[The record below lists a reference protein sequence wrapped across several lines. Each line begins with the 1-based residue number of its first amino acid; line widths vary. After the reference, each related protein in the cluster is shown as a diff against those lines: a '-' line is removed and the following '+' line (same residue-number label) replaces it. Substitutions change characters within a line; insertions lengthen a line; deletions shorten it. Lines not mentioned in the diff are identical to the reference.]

1 MTNNPTAKPLSPDLE
16 RLCINTIRTLS
27 MDAIQ
32 KAGSGHPGMPMGI
45 ADAAFV
51 LWTQF
56 LKHYPPD
63 PTWPDRDR
71 FVLSAGHGSMVL
83 YALLYLTGYDLT
95 LEDIKQFRQ
104 WGSKTPGHPEFRIT
118 PGVEATTGPLGQGF
132 GMGVGMAMA
141 ERFLAQIFNQN
152 GLPIVDHSTYAIVSD
167 GDLMEG
173 ISHEAASLAG
183 HLGLGRLIYLY
194 DCNRITIE
202 GSTDLTFTEDVGKR
216 FQSYGWQVVE
226 ADGHDPEALH
236 QAIGQARE
244 DLEHPSLIICHTHI
258 AYGSPNKQD
267 CCDAHGMPLGEDEV
281 RLTKRRLGWPEEA
294 QFLVPEAV
302 RQYFAG
308 LMPGWKTQYD
318 AWQRKLEEFRQD
330 NPDLAKLW
338 HTVMAGKLPEEW
350 KKHLPTF
357 APGKSVATRN
367 ASGEILNAV
376 APHLPTLL
384 GGSADLASST
394 KTWLNCST
402 AMSKSNYGGRNI
414 HWGVREHAMG
424 AAMNGMVLHGG
435 VTPYGATFTVFA
447 DYMRPSIRLAALMR
461 LPTIFLFLHDSV
473 FLGEDGPTHQPVE
486 HFAAFR
492 AMPNLTMIRPADAN
506 ETAVAWAVA
515 LERRS
520 GPTALI
526 LSRQEIPVLEQSK
539 HLADGLRRGAYVLI
553 DAENPDLL
561 LIGSGS
567 EVWLCIEA
575 HRLLL
580 AQNVRSRVVSMP
592 SWELFEEQPQEYKDS
607 VLPPSIPVRLAVEA
621 AVPLGWEQYI
631 GPWGGTW
638 GIVGRYGA
646 SAPWKVIAEK
656 LGFTPENVAAQAL
669 GLLEKWNRQA
679 SR

>member
-118 PGVEATTGPLGQGF
+118 PGIEATTGPLGQGF

-226 ADGHDPEALH
+226 ADGHDPEALR

-506 ETAVAWAVA
+506 ETAVAWSVA

-561 LIGSGS
+561 LMGSGS
-567 EVWLCIEA
+567 EVWLCVEA

-621 AVPLGWEQYI
+621 AVPLGWERYI